1 MVGLFSGLA
10 TNDGSSLLLVAAAN
24 VSSTKKRESFAEKHL
39 FHIQTP
45 CACVLQFSVT
55 HSYDTTCRWKIPTV
69 RRQSDLSN
77 FNSFTN
83 DTSHDTQVPFV
94 HIPHAVEVLVPLF
107 TVFRFQNMSSQKQD
121 SFELYSWLSSL
132 LVNNHD
138 IVHVAC
144 KFNCNKYLVLPA
156 VRFSSSCVYWQMVSS
171 AAPNKYTN
179 DKYK

>member
-55 HSYDTTCRWKIPTV
+55 HSYDTICRWKIPTV

-94 HIPHAVEVLVPLF
+94 HIPHVVVLVPLF
-107 TVFRFQNMSSQKQD
+107 TVFSFQNTSSQKQD
-121 SFELYSWLSSL
+121 SLELYSWLSSL

-144 KFNCNKYLVLPA
+144 KFNCNIYSVLG
-156 VRFSSSCVYWQMVSS
+156 VRFFVLCILADGILSSSEQVYNW
-171 AAPNKYTN
+171 
-179 DKYK
+179 